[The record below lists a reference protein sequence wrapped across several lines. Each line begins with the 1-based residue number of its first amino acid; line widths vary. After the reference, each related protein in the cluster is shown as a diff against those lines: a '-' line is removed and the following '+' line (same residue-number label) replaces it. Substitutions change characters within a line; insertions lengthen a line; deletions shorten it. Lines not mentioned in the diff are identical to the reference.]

1 MTFVI
6 SSVALT
12 VLALLLGFVVHAQL
26 LGPEYMKLS
35 MLFRAPEDHAGY
47 WPYMILAHVLFGVG
61 FTWIYRQG
69 RQNKPFVGQG
79 VRFGLAVAVLTTI
92 PTYLIYYSIQ
102 PFPGALVAKQIV
114 FDTIGMV
121 LMGIVVAWINQRD
134 MART

>member
-12 VLALLLGFVVHAQL
+12 VLALLLGFVVHAQI
-26 LGPEYMKLS
+26 LGAEYMKLS
-35 MLFRAPEDHAGY
+35 ALFRAPEDHAGY
-47 WPYMILAHVLFGVG
+47 WPYMIVAHVLFGIG

-69 RQNKPFVGQG
+69 RQGKPFLGQG

-102 PFPGALVAKQIV
+102 PLPGALVAKQIV

-121 LMGIVVAWINQRD
+121 LMGIAAAWINQRD
-134 MART
+134 MGAS